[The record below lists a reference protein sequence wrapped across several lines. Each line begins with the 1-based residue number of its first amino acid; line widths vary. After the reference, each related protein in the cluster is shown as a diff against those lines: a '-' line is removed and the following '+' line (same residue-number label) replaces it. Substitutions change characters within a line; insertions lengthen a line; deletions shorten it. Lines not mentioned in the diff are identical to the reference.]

1 MHVLNSKQLR
11 VETGHPAWKLRNLMK
26 IRDDVR
32 NVFVAMVESA
42 TAKRLE
48 QSNDAPSLW
57 VKSDF
62 PEPWPCAKPWH
73 GLHVSENRV

>member
-11 VETGHPAWKLRNLMK
+11 VETGLPAWKLRNLMK
-26 IRDDVR
+26 IRDDMRYVL
-32 NVFVAMVESA
+32 VAIVESA
-42 TAKRLE
+42 RAKHLE
-48 QSNDAPSLW
+48 QSDDAPSLW